1 MLVSILKHSS
11 CFSLNDRIVAVM
23 VHLVQ
28 ALKRTIRLQHLFQH
42 LDGLAARLTGLPP
55 GLVHPLELGFLS
67 LGLLGSLLVAHRIA
81 ARDYPV
87 RTARA
92 FVPWAGLF
100 LLLTAA
106 ALWLL
111 YQPMEMRGAMI
122 LGG

>member
-1 MLVSILKHSS
+1 MGRGRRGRRTPGRER
-11 CFSLNDRIVAVM
+11 NRADRELL
-23 VHLVQ
+23 HL
-28 ALKRTIRLQHLFQH
+28 
-42 LDGLAARLTGLPP
+42 
-55 GLVHPLELGFLS
+55 LVHPLELGFLS

-81 ARDYPV
+81 ERDYPV

-92 FVPWAGLF
+92 FAPWAGLF